1 MKILEQYLNQLDPE
15 KAQSF
20 RKFYEESDDFRFLVD
35 MITESAGNK
44 DDLDW
49 FKSILSSAKR
59 NRELESEGLL
69 CGT

>member
-1 MKILEQYLNQLDPE
+1 MKILEQYLNQLEQE
-15 KAQSF
+15 KAQPF
-20 RKFYEESDDFRFLVD
+20 RNFYEESDAFRFVVD

-59 NRELESEGLL
+59 SRELESEGLS